1 MTPSSPT
8 SLPND
13 KSARMELF
21 AAICDETAAP
31 DQFLAFEELL
41 RQDVQ
46 ARDEFSQFVQMQVL
60 LQHKYAVGQFPAEIA
75 DPAAIPPTAHSGS
88 LAAPLRGAFGYF
100 SQEIPLSYFVGTVLT
115 ALLVLIASLVP
126 VSDTIQT
133 AKRTSPSRSVRAT
146 PSNVVG
152 RITAM
157 ADVKWPD
164 YQTAAVL
171 GANVC
176 VGRTYQLASGLMEIT
191 YDTGAKVL
199 LQGPSTYA
207 VESRDGGF
215 LLIGKLTARLD
226 NAKSQAVNHKQEIK
240 NPKSS
245 LSTLHSPLFTIK
257 TPTALVTD
265 LGTEFGIEVSKEGT
279 TTSHVFRGSVR
290 VQIVSVQGSPEGN
303 GQVLRE
309 SQSARV
315 EKNAEKQE
323 SDRRVVVFASPANAA
338 DFVREIPH
346 RETPKPIVKMFDLVD
361 VVAGGNGF
369 SGRRNAGIDSL
380 TGRPNNAVDYEDPTL
395 AGSAQFSFPSGD
407 GKYHR
412 VVGMPFVDGVFIPDG
427 SRGPV
432 QVDSAGHMFDECPTT
447 SNKTAHYLWAGSG
460 EIPTRAAKSQT
471 AMGNIDYA
479 RKDHCFL
486 FMHAN
491 KGVTFDLEA
500 IRKAHPDTTI
510 RRFLAVLGN
519 AANGLADVWIL
530 IDGKEQ
536 FCRREISK
544 QFVAMP
550 VDIPIHKGD
559 RFLTLV
565 ATDGGNGFESDWIMF
580 GDPRLELI
588 VAPSGHEAGSESR
601 EQTGKEADH
610 R

>member
-13 KSARMELF
+13 KPARMELF

-88 LAAPLRGAFGYF
+88 LTAPLRGAFGYF

-126 VSDTIQT
+126 VSDTIET

-207 VESRDGGF
+207 VDSRDGGF
-215 LLIGKLTARLD
+215 LSIGRLTAKLEKKAED
-226 NAKSQAVNHKQEIK
+226 S
-240 NPKSS
+240 NPQSLIPNPT

-265 LGTEFGIEVSKEGT
+265 LGTEFGVEVSKEGT

-290 VQIVSVQGSPEGN
+290 MQIVSVQGSPEGN

-323 SDRRVVVFASPANAA
+323 GDRRVVVFATPANAA
-338 DFVREIPH
+338 DFVREIPR

-369 SGRRNAGIDSL
+369 SGRRNAGIDAT
-380 TGRPNNAVDYEDPTL
+380 TGKRNTAVDYIDPT
-395 AGSAQFSFPSGD
+395 ATGAARFPFPLGD
-407 GKYHR
+407 WKYHR
-412 VVGMPFVDGVFIPDG
+412 VAELPFIDGVFVPDG
-427 SRGPV
+427 SRSPV
-432 QVDSAGHMFDECPTT
+432 QVDSAGHLFEDCPKTA
-447 SNKTAHYLWAGSG
+447 NRTAHYLWAGSG
-460 EIPTRAAKSQT
+460 AVPTAGASSRT
-471 AMGNIDYA
+471 TLGIIDYA
-479 RKDHCFL
+479 QKEHCYFFL
-486 FMHAN
+486 HSN

-500 IRKAHPDTTI
+500 IRQAHPDATI

-519 AANGLADVWIL
+519 ASEGLADVWIL
-530 IDGKEQ
+530 FDGKER
-536 FCRREISK
+536 FCRREISNK
-544 QFVAMP
+544 FVAMP
-550 VDIPIHKGD
+550 VNIPIRKED
-559 RFLTLV
+559 RFLTLI
-565 ATDGGNGFESDWIMF
+565 ATDGGDDIFSDWIML
-580 GDPRLELI
+580 GDPRLEL
-588 VAPSGHEAGSESR
+588 VVNSGNNKADSKSHTP
-601 EQTGKEADH
+601 TGKEAF
-610 R
+610 

>member
-13 KSARMELF
+13 KPARMELF

-75 DPAAIPPTAHSGS
+75 DPAAIPPTTHSGS

-126 VSDTIQT
+126 VSDTIET

-146 PSNVVG
+146 PLNVVG

-207 VESRDGGF
+207 VDSRDGGF
-215 LLIGKLTARLD
+215 LSIGRLTAKLEKKAED
-226 NAKSQAVNHKQEIK
+226 S
-240 NPKSS
+240 NPQSLIPNPT

-265 LGTEFGIEVSKEGT
+265 LGTEFGVEVSKEGT

-290 VQIVSVQGSPEGN
+290 MQIVSVQGSPEGN

-323 SDRRVVVFASPANAA
+323 GDRRVVVFATPANAA
-338 DFVREIPH
+338 DFVREIPR

-369 SGRRNAGIDSL
+369 SGRRNAGIDAT
-380 TGRPNNAVDYEDPTL
+380 TGKRNTAVDYIDPT
-395 AGSAQFSFPSGD
+395 ATGAARFPFPLGD
-407 GKYHR
+407 WKYHR
-412 VVGMPFVDGVFIPDG
+412 VAELPFIDGVFVPDG
-427 SRGPV
+427 SRSPV
-432 QVDSAGHMFDECPTT
+432 QVDSAGHLFEDCPKTA
-447 SNKTAHYLWAGSG
+447 NRTAHYLWAGSG
-460 EIPTRAAKSQT
+460 AVPTAGASSRT
-471 AMGNIDYA
+471 TLGIIDYA
-479 RKDHCFL
+479 QKEHCYFFL
-486 FMHAN
+486 HSN

-500 IRKAHPDTTI
+500 IRQAHPDATI

-519 AANGLADVWIL
+519 ASEGLADVWIL
-530 IDGKEQ
+530 FDGKER
-536 FCRREISK
+536 FCRREISNK
-544 QFVAMP
+544 FVAMP
-550 VDIPIHKGD
+550 VNIPIRKED
-559 RFLTLV
+559 RFLTLI
-565 ATDGGNGFESDWIMF
+565 ATDGGDDIFSDWIML
-580 GDPRLELI
+580 GDPRLEL
-588 VAPSGHEAGSESR
+588 VVNSGNNKADSKSHTP
-601 EQTGKEADH
+601 TGKEAF
-610 R
+610 